1 MTEAIPFNLLDP
13 DCFAAGHPHA
23 AYDRLRQESPV
34 RRIEAA
40 AGRPPLW
47 LLSRYEDIRAVSQ
60 DRSRFSSASGF
71 RIPTHRRAA
80 MAPEIGQVLRR
91 FMLAMDEP
99 EHGDFRALVS
109 SSFMPSALA
118 RLEPVIR
125 ANTAALIASLR
136 ERDECEFVSEIGAS
150 VPIKT
155 VCAVMGVP
163 PQDEWRV
170 FEFTN
175 AVFGTDDPDYAP
187 SLEVANERYLAIF
200 DYGWSLLE
208 QRRREPRDDL
218 LTRIATARLGD
229 GRLLDRTEQISFFS
243 NMIAAGNETTR
254 SSLSG
259 AIWALAHHP
268 DLRRQLVTDPGLI
281 PNAVQELLRWFSP
294 VFHMARTALCDVAV
308 AGQTIAAGEQVALLY
323 GAGNHDPAVF
333 ADPHLL
339 DIRRANANR
348 HITFGYGVH
357 HCLGGRLAVMQL
369 SILLE
374 AFLTAFPDYAVTAE
388 PEYIRSNF
396 VGAMK
401 RLPIRLNAP
410 GTARAA

>member
-1 MTEAIPFNLLDP
+1 MTDAAPFNLRDP
-13 DCFAAGHPHA
+13 DCFATGHPHA
-23 AYDRLRQESPV
+23 AYDRLRQEAPV
-34 RRIEAA
+34 CRVEGDGAQ
-40 AGRPPLW
+40 PPFW
-47 LLSRYEDIRAVSQ
+47 LLTRHEDIRAVSQ
-60 DRSRFSSASGF
+60 DRNRFSSASGF
-71 RIPTHRRAA
+71 RIQTPWRAA

-109 SSFMPSALA
+109 SSFMPGALA

-125 ANTAALIASLR
+125 ANAAALVASLR
-136 ERDECEFVSEIGAS
+136 GRDECEFVSEIGAS

-163 PQDEWRV
+163 AQDEWRV

-208 QRRREPRDDL
+208 QRRRDPRDDL

-229 GRLLDRTEQISFFS
+229 GRALDRTEQISFFS

-268 DLRRQLVTDPGLI
+268 DLRRQLVANPGLI

-294 VFHMARTALCDVAV
+294 VFHMARTALCDVEV
-308 AGQTIAAGEQVALLY
+308 DGRTVAAGEQVALLY
-323 GAGNHDPAVF
+323 GAANHDPAMF
-333 ADPHLL
+333 ADPHRL
-339 DIRRANANR
+339 DIHRANANR
-348 HITFGYGVH
+348 HISFGYGVH

-369 SILLE
+369 AILLE
-374 AFLTAFPDYAVTAE
+374 TFLTAFPDYELTAE
-388 PEYIRSNF
+388 PDYIRSNF